1 MIYPKEFHI
10 YTSIEKGQP
19 HVFLI
24 KGEGLVWGGRREGAI
39 YVGKEK
45 KLRVYMLAD
54 IRCCEICVMSVVYC
68 ILHRGSES
76 LYVA

>member
-1 MIYPKEFHI
+1 M
-10 YTSIEKGQP
+10 
-19 HVFLI
+19 
-24 KGEGLVWGGRREGAI
+24 WGGRREGAI